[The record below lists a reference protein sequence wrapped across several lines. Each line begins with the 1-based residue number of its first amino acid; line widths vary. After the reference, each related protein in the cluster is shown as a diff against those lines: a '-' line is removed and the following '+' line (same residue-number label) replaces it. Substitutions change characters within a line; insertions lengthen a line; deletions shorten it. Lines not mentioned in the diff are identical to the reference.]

1 VCAGGTI
8 VIVDHVADEDGE
20 SRAWSEEI
28 ERLRDPAHWACLSG
42 TRMRMLGAETGLEL
56 TAERLVPFTID
67 FDEWLTRGTS
77 DRNALRLVETALNDR
92 TQQAEC
98 FVVHERADAREL
110 TLQVWMGAY
119 TVPHSSWT
127 SAPTGSNGARSTA
140 AQPSVSTIRRSITA
154 PVCSA

>member
-77 DRNALRLVETALNDR
+77 DGDALRLVETALEHRPQN
-92 TQQAEC
+92 AEC
-98 FVVHERADAREL
+98 FVVHERAGAREL
-110 TLQVWMGAY
+110 TLQVWMGAFRV
-119 TVPHSSWT
+119 T
-127 SAPTGSNGARSTA
+127 APARRRRPAQTGRATRPPTPRS
-140 AQPSVSTIRRSITA
+140 QPSGAPSPRR
-154 PVCSA
+154 